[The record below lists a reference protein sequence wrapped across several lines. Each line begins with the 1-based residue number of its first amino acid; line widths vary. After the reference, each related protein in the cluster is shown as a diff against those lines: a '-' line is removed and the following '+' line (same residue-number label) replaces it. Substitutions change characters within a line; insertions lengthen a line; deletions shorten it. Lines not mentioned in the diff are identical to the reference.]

1 MGAGLLH
8 QSPNLE
14 DQVIFDQGFLPLA
27 LDTPVSN
34 CKSAVLVLVRPGY
47 FISLVPPPPW
57 GTGEIKYP
65 GLTSGDG
72 FHVITS
78 NIHAKRIASKLCE
91 MHGSMLSVERNSLEN
106 MWKVLSTG
114 FLSVVSVQT

>member
-47 FISLVPPPPW
+47 FISLVPPPPH
-57 GTGEIKYP
+57 GVP
-65 GLTSGDG
+65 G
-72 FHVITS
+72 
-78 NIHAKRIASKLCE
+78 KLWE
-91 MHGSMLSVERNSLEN
+91 MHGSVLREESNSLEN

-114 FLSVVSVQT
+114 LLSVVSVQT